1 MKSIWLFLFL
11 FCSTIQAAKE
21 NVKREIKEDEI
32 EESES
37 IDEEEVEGSGS
48 IPVQKLNLRKLDDDQ
63 KVALYSALYWGKVK
77 GEKLHVPG
85 NKNISLNAVCKFF
98 DACKKSGKLT
108 GDPEKDALLIEPN
121 YAQTKRTL
129 STDQQKHLPK
139 CEDIVTAIRAA
150 NNSHEAV
157 SELLKS
163 FLGRKNKPLENDV
176 YSAVYLGKVKG
187 EKLHVPGY
195 KNNSLNAV
203 CKFFDACKKSLT
215 GNPEKDAQLIGQRYA
230 QTKSN
235 LSPSHQ
241 KELPKCERIVTAIR
255 AANNRREEGTA
266 FEEGTVLLKSL
277 LGRKSINEDGY
288 SALYWGKIVENKDLN
303 VTGRK
308 NKPLNA
314 VCKFFDAC
322 KTSLTGD
329 PETDALLIE
338 QHYTEIKSNLS
349 PTHQDRL
356 PKCEDIVTA
365 IRVANNRRD
374 AGTELLK
381 SFLGRKNAQSE
392 SIYEKEVVKVE
403 EPESLFYREEAE
415 KSESI
420 YEKEVVKVEE
430 PEALFYEEEPS
441 SVKIKQEPL
450 DQPGYILKKEAEL
463 DQIQ

>member
-108 GDPEKDALLIEPN
+108 GDPEKDALLIEPH
-121 YAQTKRTL
+121 YAQIKRTL
-129 STDQQKHLPK
+129 FATYPDHLPK

-150 NNSHEAV
+150 NNRHE
-157 SELLKS
+157 
-163 FLGRKNKPLENDV
+163 
-176 YSAVYLGKVKG
+176 
-187 EKLHVPGY
+187 
-195 KNNSLNAV
+195 
-203 CKFFDACKKSLT
+203 
-215 GNPEKDAQLIGQRYA
+215 
-230 QTKSN
+230 
-235 LSPSHQ
+235 
-241 KELPKCERIVTAIR
+241 
-255 AANNRREEGTA
+255 
-266 FEEGTVLLKSL
+266 
-277 LGRKSINEDGY
+277 
-288 SALYWGKIVENKDLN
+288 
-303 VTGRK
+303 
-308 NKPLNA
+308 
-314 VCKFFDAC
+314 
-322 KTSLTGD
+322 
-329 PETDALLIE
+329 
-338 QHYTEIKSNLS
+338 
-349 PTHQDRL
+349 
-356 PKCEDIVTA
+356 
-365 IRVANNRRD
+365 

-381 SFLGRKNAQSE
+381 SFLGRKNAQ
-392 SIYEKEVVKVE
+392 
-403 EPESLFYREEAE
+403 
-415 KSESI
+415 SESI